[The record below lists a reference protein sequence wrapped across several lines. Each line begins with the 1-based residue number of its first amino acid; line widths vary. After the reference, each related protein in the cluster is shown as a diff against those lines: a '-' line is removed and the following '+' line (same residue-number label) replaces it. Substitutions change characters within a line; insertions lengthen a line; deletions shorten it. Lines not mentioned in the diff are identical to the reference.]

1 MYLEDI
7 PKTMEEGED
16 RWRTSGEISKFKYK
30 YISDKHY
37 IIDKQ
42 TLHCRLLFT
51 VTLISHYLL

>member
-30 YISDKHY
+30 
-37 IIDKQ
+37 
-42 TLHCRLLFT
+42 
-51 VTLISHYLL
+51 